1 MSRYC
6 GDVDAE
12 PILSAGQHWKT
23 RCLVADGSVFSDSNL
38 WAPTLIEELD
48 RFFVQRPDEGEG
60 IFQEKLKEQLAP
72 TSPEAKMLAA
82 EMMWVMYLC
91 PSSLTANHKKQTVQM
106 VWSWSGH
113 PIPLSAT
120 PWLADAVLGGVG
132 SAGPGFNQN
141 QWRELAFCIAL
152 AAKLKT
158 LSPDDRASLLSNPP
172 RFDEWITQ
180 LPDGKA
186 RQFRHMALYLLF
198 PDEFE
203 RIFGRTDRR
212 TILQHY
218 SGRTSRDINKLTP
231 EAIDR
236 ELQTIRARLEEKHG
250 TARLDYYLEP
260 LRDEWRIDTFAAA
273 TEEVTTAHVLA
284 ALEEIDRDGVPP
296 SAASVLF
303 DLIYKERRYPSKY
316 VLSLAVKHA
325 TGEPLDRERFAG
337 GKGSPAFRLLRRL
350 GFDIVEKNEGRPV
363 ATDSAESPIAAL
375 LDGFVAQA
383 REATSLTTQG
393 YLGEYRGMDVKVSFG
408 KGNFARVPWIAFLA
422 GGQTVS
428 LGIYPVLLYYK
439 AQEKLLLC
447 FGLSEE
453 NVPRATW
460 AKLEDKTTVNDWFGR
475 HRLPSPERYGS
486 SYVAAAWDTS
496 QTLPVEQ
503 IQTNLDAVIDEYQRV
518 LTGVVS
524 DVAEPLP
531 VRADIKATVK
541 SFAGAL
547 RGARVDFGKG
557 HDELVAAFVASLVAK
572 PFVILTGLSGSGKTQ
587 IAVRFGE
594 WLGEDRLH
602 VAAVRPDW
610 TGSESLFGYEDALR
624 PKSEDGRAAWVV
636 PAPLEFILRAASD
649 PHHPYL
655 LVLDEMNL
663 AHVER
668 YFADVLSG
676 METGLDCLPN
686 LEQESGNWRLKNGPQ
701 RAIPFPSNLYI
712 VGTVNVDETTY
723 MFSPKVLDR
732 ANTFEFRVL
741 TGDLISQ
748 PVKPTSAQPGEM
760 ELVRGLLEL
769 ARSESVGE
777 HELLEDV
784 RSGLRDL
791 HGFLARHNLEFGHRV
806 FYDALKFAS
815 FAHAAGLSDAAV
827 LDRIVMQKVL
837 PRLHGSRRRLEVP
850 LLGLARF
857 CSERPKALEADA
869 DLAAMADE
877 LATWS
882 GEPVLPISFEK
893 VRRMLYGLHVNQ
905 FASFTE

>member
-6 GDVDAE
+6 GDADAE
-12 PILSAGQHWKT
+12 PILSAAQHWKT
-23 RCLVADGSVFSDSNL
+23 RCLLGDGSAFSESNL
-38 WAPTLIEELD
+38 WVPVLIDELD
-48 RFFVQRPDEGEG
+48 RFFVQRPDEGKG
-60 IFQEKLKEQLAP
+60 NFQEKLKEQLAP

-91 PSSLTANHKKQTVQM
+91 PSSLTAGHKKQTVQT
-106 VWSWSGH
+106 VWSWSGY

-120 PWLADAVLGGVG
+120 PWLTDSVLGGVG

-152 AAKLKT
+152 AARLKT
-158 LSPDDRASLLSNPP
+158 LTVDQRASLLRDSV

-180 LPDGKA
+180 LPEGKA
-186 RQFRHMALYLLF
+186 RQFRHMALYLLY
-198 PDEFE
+198 PDQFE
-203 RIFGRTDRR
+203 RIFGKTDRR

-218 SGRTSRDINKLTP
+218 SGRTSRDFNRLAP
-231 EAIDR
+231 DAIDR
-236 ELQTIRARLEEKHG
+236 ELQAIRARLEEKHG
-250 TARLDYYLEP
+250 TTRLDFYLEP
-260 LRDEWRIDTFAAA
+260 LHDEWRVDTFSTA
-273 TEEVTTAHVLA
+273 TEDVATAHVLA
-284 ALEEIDRDGVPP
+284 ALEEIDADGVPA
-296 SAASVLF
+296 SAASVAY
-303 DLIYKERRYPSKY
+303 DLVYKGKRYPPKY

-325 TGEPLDRERFAG
+325 TGEPLDREQFSG
-337 GKGSPAFRLLRRL
+337 GKESPAFRLLRRL
-350 GFDIVEKNEGRPV
+350 GFDVVEKREGQLVETV
-363 ATDSAESPIAAL
+363 ATESPIATL
-375 LDGFVAQA
+375 LDGFIAQA
-383 REATSLTTQG
+383 REATSLSTQG
-393 YLGEYRGMDVKVSFG
+393 YLGEYRGLDVKVSFG
-408 KGNFARVPWIAFLA
+408 KGNFARVPWIAILA
-422 GGQTVS
+422 EGQTVP

-453 NVPRATW
+453 NAPRAMW
-460 AKLEDKTTVNDWFGR
+460 GSLENKITVEEWFAR
-475 HRLPSPERYGS
+475 NHLPKPERYGS

-496 QTLPVEQ
+496 QPLPVEQ
-503 IQTNLDAVIDEYQRV
+503 VQTSLDAVVDEYRRV
-518 LTGVVS
+518 LTGAVS
-524 DVAEPLP
+524 DVGEPLP
-531 VRADIKATVK
+531 VRADIKASIE
-541 SFAGAL
+541 SFASAL
-547 RGARVDFGKG
+547 RAARVDFGKG

-610 TGSESLFGYEDALR
+610 TGSEALFGYEDALR
-624 PKSEDGRAAWVV
+624 PKSDDGRAAWVV
-636 PAPLEFILRAASD
+636 PAPLEFILDAARD
-649 PHHPYL
+649 PRHPYL

-686 LEQESGNWRLKNGPQ
+686 LEQESGNWRLKKGPQ
-701 RAIPFPSNLYI
+701 RSIPFPSNLYI

-732 ANTFEFRVL
+732 ANTFEFRVS
-741 TGDLISQ
+741 TDDLVSHAL
-748 PVKPTSAQPGEM
+748 KPTSAQPGEM

-769 ARSESVGE
+769 ASSESAGE
-777 HELLEDV
+777 QQVLERV
-784 RSGLRDL
+784 SSSLRLL

-815 FAHAAGLSDAAV
+815 FAQAAGLSGEAV

-857 CSERPKALEADA
+857 CSARPNTLESDGE
-869 DLAAMADE
+869 LAAMADE
-877 LATWS
+877 LVKW
-882 GEPVLPISFEK
+882 GEAPVLPISFEK